1 MSKNQDQFK
10 SGFISVVGRPNVGKS
25 TIVNALV
32 GKKVSAVSNKPNT
45 TRNKILGIK
54 TFDDAQLI
62 FLDTPG
68 IHKAKGNLGKSM
80 VQSANAAA
88 SEADIIMFVS
98 DVDRFLGREDIQII
112 RNISGPALLVLNK
125 VDKIRKTA
133 LLPML
138 SSASKYEEKFFDIIP
153 LSALK
158 NDGLEVLVKTLK
170 QNLDEGPKY
179 FPDELYT
186 DQPEIFYVGE
196 IIREKVFIL
205 THKEVPYKVAVKVE
219 EFEENPEKNIIRI
232 SANIYVERKS
242 HKGIVIG
249 KNGEMLKRIGT
260 DARVEIEKILG
271 TKIFLELWV
280 KVKDKWTQN
289 KSFIKEMGYG
299 NL

>member
-1 MSKNQDQFK
+1 MEEKDFK

-25 TIVNALV
+25 TLVNALV
-32 GKKVSAVSNKPNT
+32 GRKVSAVSSKPNT
-45 TRNKILGIK
+45 TRNKLLGVLTI
-54 TFDDAQLI
+54 DDAQLV

-80 VQSANAAA
+80 VQSANSAV
-88 SEADIIMFVS
+88 SEADIVMFVS
-98 DVDRFLGREDIQII
+98 DVERFLGREDLHILE
-112 RNISGPALLVLNK
+112 SLSTPVLMVLNK
-125 VDKIRKTA
+125 VDKVDKA
-133 LLPML
+133 SLLPML
-138 SSASKYEEKFFDIIP
+138 SSAGSFEEKFFDIVP
-153 LSALK
+153 VSALK
-158 NDGLEVLVKTLK
+158 NDGMDILVNSLK
-170 QNLDEGPKY
+170 GRLGPGPKY
-179 FPDELYT
+179 FPDEIYT

-196 IIREKVFIL
+196 IVREKVFNL

-219 EFEENPEKNIIRI
+219 QFNESAEKNIIKI

-242 HKGIVIG
+242 HKAIVIG

-260 DARVEIEKILG
+260 EARLEIEKILG